1 MAKKNSFAGFDQ
13 KWVAEREAAMSGE
26 KPIKTS
32 AAGKPKDI
40 PTDET
45 IFIPY
50 ETRSSKNSKQIGY
63 KYIGKRKVPF
73 IMESKLAQEYRE
85 VTKRYWEIMAKVFR
99 QQLVGKSKP
108 YVIEF
113 LFVRS
118 SKRRFDF
125 HNMVQLPADLMQE
138 YGWLEDDDME
148 NLLPVPPLPP
158 RAPYIVDKNNPG
170 VFIKIL

>member
-1 MAKKNSFAGFDQ
+1 MSKSNSFAGFDA
-13 KWVAEREAAMSGE
+13 KWVAEREAAMAGK
-26 KPIKTS
+26 KPVKTS

-50 ETRSSKNSKQIGY
+50 NVPSSKNEKQIGY
-63 KYIGKRKVPF
+63 KFIGERKIPF
-73 IMESKLAQEYRE
+73 IMERKIVKEYRE
-85 VTKRYWEIMAKVFR
+85 VTKRYWELLGKVFR
-99 QQLVGKSKP
+99 LQLVGKSKP
-108 YVIEF
+108 YTVEF

-118 SKRRFDF
+118 SKRHFDF
-125 HNMVQLPADLMQE
+125 HNAVQLPADLMQE
-138 YGWLEDDDME
+138 YGWIDDDDMD

-158 RAPYIVDKNNPG
+158 DVPYIVDKNNPG